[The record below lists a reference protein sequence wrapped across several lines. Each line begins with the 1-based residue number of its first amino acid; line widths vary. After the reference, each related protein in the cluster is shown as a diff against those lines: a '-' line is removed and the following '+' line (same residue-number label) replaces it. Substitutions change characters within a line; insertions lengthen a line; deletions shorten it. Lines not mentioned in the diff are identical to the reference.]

1 MAYTYAFQIKIFISL
16 YMEYT
21 YGCYKIVKSDK
32 KLTHAQNI
40 FTDKEI

>member
-1 MAYTYAFQIKIFISL
+1 MAYTYAFQLKIIISF

-21 YGCYKIVKSDK
+21 YECYKIVNSDK

-40 FTDKEI
+40 FTDKKI